1 MLENFCL
8 LQIGICKKEHSPNL
22 FFFFSVRKVSMGEG
36 VYSQDTYNWIRFKGY
51 MEKGSQDRKCLY
63 TRLLRRGEDYLSE
76 RNMGEE

>member
-1 MLENFCL
+1 
-8 LQIGICKKEHSPNL
+8 
-22 FFFFSVRKVSMGEG
+22 MGEG